1 MEGVSALIG
10 GFSKN
15 CRIGGGGTPTK
26 WGTLLYI
33 HVKFKSKKKK
43 KKEINKVICIHQGCY

>member
-15 CRIGGGGTPTK
+15 CRIGGGTPTK

-43 KKEINKVICIHQGCY
+43 KEINKVICIHQGCY